1 MTERAQLRRAVRIC
15 AAVFTLVLVTALF
28 SLPKASATGGRP
40 PRRPSTAREG
50 LAAVPVPG
58 DHYAPGGTTI
68 VLRGI
73 GAARLSSITVVGSVS
88 GPHAGTLTR
97 IDDGVVFA
105 PQRPFAPGEIVT
117 VRTPGVSVTGA
128 GGHDYYQF
136 GTATPA
142 SPAMAAKALRLAAA
156 TDQSDAGGG
165 NGQRFAAA
173 PTCTEATYHSTPFL
187 HAPQLCMNLG
197 VTTHG
202 TENGTYL
209 FATPSDMGAG
219 IWTDDGELV
228 WWHSAVPGP
237 ANLDET
243 VVHFHGEPLLAV
255 WSGPLGDYGTGYV
268 TLYNEH
274 YQVVG
279 KVTAAGAFAGAEIDL
294 HEFQVTPD
302 GDALF
307 GIYDPVQVSIDGSTQ
322 TVLQYVVQ
330 KVSLVA
336 GESGIETGQLLFEW
350 DSLSDVP
357 VTASQV
363 PDSEPT
369 TPWDYFHGNAITLDT
384 DGNIVV
390 SSRNTW
396 GIYKIDDT
404 PADADYGHV
413 VWQVGAAGDSQLQEP
428 WCYQHDIT
436 ALGHDQ
442 YSLFDDGGL
451 GPGCA
456 PGDGEHASR
465 ALVITVDP
473 STTPATVTLD
483 NSYVHSPP
491 LYAEFTGSAQRLADG
506 NMLVDWGSLP
516 EITEYSDSG
525 SVLMDLTMSDASYRG
540 LRYAWD
546 GQPLTQPAMAMSA
559 GGGRTTIWTSWNGAT
574 AVAAWRVIEGPSASQ
589 ARAVGKPIAKTSFES
604 EITLPTEYPLVGVEA
619 LSASGAVVG
628 VSKLATTSG
637 YLVADQSGKVSG
649 LGNAAGEST
658 PAPAHAGSAVTAIAE
673 SPGGG
678 GDWLVTAKGAVFA
691 SGDTHS
697 YGSAASL
704 PLAAPMVGIA
714 ATPDGRGYWL
724 AGGAGGVFSY
734 GDAKFY
740 GSAGQLHLAAPI
752 VAIVATPDGHGYW
765 MFAADGGIFAYG
777 DAHFYGS
784 LGGTHFGGHVVS
796 AATTPDGHGY
806 WIVTS
811 AGGVFSYGDSHF
823 HGSLGATRTETPIV
837 SIAATNDGD
846 GYWLT
851 EANGHVSGFGDA
863 PVYSPPADD
872 TSTSPVVAITGSRAA
887 PPSA

>member
-1 MTERAQLRRAVRIC
+1 MIV
-15 AAVFTLVLVTALF
+15 
-28 SLPKASATGGRP
+28 
-40 PRRPSTAREG
+40 
-50 LAAVPVPG
+50 AAVPVPG
-58 DHYAPGGTTI
+58 GDYAPAGTPI
-68 VLRGI
+68 SLRGS
-73 GAARLSSITVVGSVS
+73 GAAKLARIVVAGSRS

-97 IDDGVVFA
+97 IAGGVVFT
-105 PQRPFAPGEIVT
+105 PQRPFAPGETVT

-136 GTATPA
+136 GTAIPA
-142 SPAMAAKALRLAAA
+142 SPAMAAMALRAAAA
-156 TDQSDAGGG
+156 TDQSEAGGSRG
-165 NGQRFAAA
+165 HRSPAA
-173 PTCTEATYHSTPFL
+173 PACAVATYHSTPFL

-202 TENGTYL
+202 TESGTYL
-209 FATPSDMGAG
+209 FATPTDTGAG
-219 IWTDDGELV
+219 IWSDDGELV
-228 WWHSAVPGP
+228 WWQSAVPGP
-237 ANLDET
+237 SNLDES
-243 VVHFHGEPLLAV
+243 VVHYGGETLLAV
-255 WSGPLGDYGTGYV
+255 WSGPLGEYGNGYV

-279 KVTAAGAFAGAEIDL
+279 KVTSAGAFAGAEIDL
-294 HEFQVTPD
+294 HEFQVTPN

-307 GIYDPVQVSIDGSTQ
+307 GVYDPVQVSIDGSTQ

-330 KVSLVA
+330 EVSLVA
-336 GESGIETGQLLFEW
+336 GKSGIETGQLLFEW

-369 TPWDYFHGNAITLDT
+369 APWDYFHGNAITLDT

-396 GIYKIDDT
+396 GIYKLDDT

-413 VWQVGAAGDSQLQEP
+413 IWQVGAAGDSQLQEP
-428 WCYQHDIT
+428 WCYQHNIT

-473 STTPATVTLD
+473 ATTPATVTLD
-483 NSYVHSPP
+483 SSYLHSPP
-491 LYAEFTGSAQRLADG
+491 LYAEFTGSAQRLSDG

-516 EITEYSDSG
+516 EITEYSESG
-525 SVLMDLTMSDASYRG
+525 SVLMDLTMSAGSYRG

-546 GQPLTQPAMAMSA
+546 GLPLTQPAMAMSA
-559 GGGRTTIWTSWNGAT
+559 GAGRTTIWASWNGAT
-574 AVAAWRVIEGPSASQ
+574 GIAAWRVIEGPSASK
-589 ARAVGKPIAKTSFES
+589 ARAVGKPFTKTSFES

-619 LSASGAVVG
+619 LGASGAVLG
-628 VSKLATTSG
+628 TSKLATTSG
-637 YLVADQSGKVSG
+637 YLIADKSGKVAG
-649 LGNAAGEST
+649 LGNAAGAST
-658 PAPAHAGSAVTAIAE
+658 PEPAHAGSAVTALAE

-678 GDWLVTAKGAVFA
+678 GWLVTAKGAVFA
-691 SGDTHS
+691 SGVAHS

-714 ATPDGRGYWL
+714 STPDGHGYWL
-724 AGGAGGVFSY
+724 ADGAGGVFSY

-740 GSAGQLHLAAPI
+740 GSAGDLHLAAPI

-765 MFAADGGIFAYG
+765 MFAADGGIFAYS

-784 LGGTHFGGHVVS
+784 LGGTGFAGHVAA

-811 AGGVFSYGDSHF
+811 TGGVFSYGDTRF
-823 HGSLGATRTETPIV
+823 HGSLGASRTASPV
-837 SIAATNDGD
+837 VGIAATSDGD
-846 GYWLT
+846 GYWLA
-851 EANGHVSGFGDA
+851 EADGYVAGFGDA
-863 PVYSPPADD
+863 PVYSPPPAG
-872 TSTSPVVAITGSRAA
+872 TPPSPAVAVAGSRAA
-887 PPSA
+887 PPPSP